1 MKKTDLTLLHIVEN
15 KLAICLLIC
24 LERISKG
31 YILQKYT
38 DPIKESQT
46 VLAIIEDLSKDITL
60 TIQKPEIEFRGFY
73 FTDQYLNP
81 EPQLKQ
87 LPEELLAI
95 FQNIGQFIT
104 NISGKYSFALPN
116 KEVVQQNI
124 FHPIVYNREFQ
135 GSIFLI
141 NHTKNTLVNIDNM
154 YHPFIKLV
162 FEEIESSPNS
172 RWIKESK
179 QEFIEL

>member
-1 MKKTDLTLLHIVEN
+1 MEN